1 MSKPELT
8 KRLMAQTLKELM
20 MSTNLDKI
28 SVQDIVK
35 RCGLNRKT
43 FYYHFQDKQALICWI
58 FDMEFS
64 SLTDRNH
71 DNTIIDELI
80 QHLYANKEFY
90 VAALTSNVQNNLREH
105 LFKVVYN
112 GIMSKIKTILKS
124 NKIPPDDIKM
134 IANYF
139 SNAIMGSITQWVKEG
154 MKTPPDEYI
163 TDFHPITQECLEFAI
178 KKVLE
183 KRGIVDDSL

>member
-8 KRLMAQTLKELM
+8 KRLIAQTLKELM
-20 MSTNLDKI
+20 ANINLDKI

-35 RCGLNRKT
+35 KCGLNRKT
-43 FYYHFQDKQALICWI
+43 FYYHFQDKQALVCWI
-58 FDMEFS
+58 FDIDFS
-64 SLTDRNH
+64 TLTDMNH
-71 DNTIIDELI
+71 DNTVIDELM
-80 QHLYANKEFY
+80 QLLYANKEFY
-90 VAALTSNVQNNLREH
+90 VAALTSNAQNNLREH

-112 GIMSKIKTILKS
+112 GIISRIKIILKA
-124 NKIPPDDIKM
+124 NRIPNDDMKM

-139 SNAIMGSITQWVKEG
+139 SNAIMGSITQWAKEG

-178 KKVLE
+178 KRILE
-183 KRGIVDDSL
+183 KRANIRLP